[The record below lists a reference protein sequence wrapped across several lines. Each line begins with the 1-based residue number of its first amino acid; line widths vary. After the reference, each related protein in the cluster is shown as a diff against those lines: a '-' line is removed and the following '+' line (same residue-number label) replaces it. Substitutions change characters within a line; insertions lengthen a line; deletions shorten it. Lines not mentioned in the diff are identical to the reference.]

1 MTESALTTAQ
11 LAERWG
17 IRPETLRRWRM
28 QNKGPSWFR
37 TNGAS
42 GHVRYPLGVIE
53 GYESSSQMLR
63 KTQERSK

>member
-37 TNGAS
+37 TNGDS
-42 GHVRYPLGVIE
+42 GHVRYPLAAIE
-53 GYESSSQMLR
+53 GYEAGSR
-63 KTQERSK
+63 AIKKRSK